1 MPELPQTLQLFKAEV
16 KSLIDIDKE
25 IKEYLISSDNYKFT
39 YTDDSNDIIQ
49 VSNDKDLMAAYADG
63 LEA

>member
-1 MPELPQTLQLFKAEV
+1 VPELPQTLQLFKAEV

-25 IKEYLISSDNYKFT
+25 IKEYLISSDDYKFT

>member
-1 MPELPQTLQLFKAEV
+1 MELLKAEV

-25 IKEYLISSDNYKFT
+25 IKEYLMSSDDYKLT
-39 YTDDSNDIIQ
+39 YIDDSNESIK
-49 VSNDKDLMAAYADG
+49 VSNDKNLMAAYADG